1 MKYILASVLLALLQM
16 TVSAQ
21 QCNATLAGTI
31 RDFHDQTPLAGAT
44 VLIVG
49 QDKSGFSDFDGT
61 YRIEGLCEGTY
72 EVELSHPQCRT
83 TLYRLEISGD
93 MRRDFELEHHLE
105 ELEEVQV
112 VGELLPDNTNTA
124 QEQRLSTVT
133 LEGYSSGSL
142 GDALKEIS
150 GVSSLNTGSNIVK
163 PSINGLTG
171 SRVLILNDG
180 VRMQD
185 MEWGDE
191 HAPNIDINAAD
202 QVSVIKGAAAL
213 KYAGDAIGGVVVID
227 RERVAV
233 RDSLFGKTLLDG
245 MTNGR
250 GGSVSTE
257 LTKTFESGWYLNGQ
271 ASFKRLG
278 DREAPDYVL
287 SNTGMQQL
295 GLSLH
300 AGKRLLNQG
309 WDLDYSFYQADI
321 AILRASHIGNVDD
334 LIESINSGE
343 PSVIEPFTYD
353 IGVPRQEVTHHLG
366 KLNYYLRVKGLGK
379 LTAQYDFQYNQRFEY
394 DVRVGA
400 DRNKPALDLELTTH
414 TLKTDFTWDASGDL
428 EVTAGLM
435 GRFQDN
441 FADPDTGVRRLI
453 PDYQRYEFG
462 TFAIGEYRLNTSWM
476 FEAGLRYD
484 FSRIDAKKFYRTTRW
499 EERGYDTDF
508 PEFVVEDLGTQLLT
522 NPVFDYNN
530 LSATAGARWQL
541 DFQSDLRANYA
552 LGQRAPNP
560 AELFSDGLHHSAA
573 RIELGDLRIG
583 NETSHRFSLAYN
595 RTAERWGLTVE
606 PYLNFIGDF
615 ILLEPTGVEFTIRGA
630 FPVWSY
636 RQTDARLLG
645 IDASGYYQWAAN
657 WETRHKFSI
666 TKGNDLGQDQAL
678 INMPAPITR
687 NEVIF
692 RKPEWKQLLIG
703 LESTYVFR
711 QNEFP
716 PNIFVFSPSEQQE
729 VELEINTPPEAY
741 HLLGL
746 RAEMEFELPGTLVLH
761 TGLTVTNLLNTP
773 FRDYLNRNRY
783 FADDL
788 GRNIILQLKFNY

>member
-1 MKYILASVLLALLQM
+1 MQL

-21 QCNATLAGTI
+21 DCNATLSGRI
-31 RDFHDQTPLAGAT
+31 RDFHDQTPLVGAT

-49 QDKSGFSDFDGT
+49 QDKSAFSDFEGS
-61 YRIEGLCEGTY
+61 YRIEGICEGTY
-72 EVELSHPQCRT
+72 EVELSHPECRT
-83 TLYRLEISGD
+83 VLYRLEISGD
-93 MRRDFELEHHLE
+93 LRRDFELEHHLE

-124 QEQRLSTVT
+124 QEQRLSTAT
-133 LEGYSSGSL
+133 LEGYSGGSL

-163 PSINGLTG
+163 PTINGLTG

-233 RDSLFGKTLLDG
+233 QDSLYGKTLLNG
-245 MTNGR
+245 MSNGR

-257 LTKTFESGWYLNGQ
+257 LTRTFSSGWYLNGQ

-278 DREAPDYVL
+278 DREAPDYIL

-295 GLSLH
+295 GISLH

-321 AILRASHIGNVDD
+321 AILRASHIGNIDD
-334 LIESINSGE
+334 LIRSINSGE

-353 IGVPRQEVTHHLG
+353 LGVPRQEVTHHLG
-366 KLNYYLRVKGLGK
+366 KLNYYLRIKGLGK

-400 DRNKPALDLELTTH
+400 DRDKPALDLELTTH

-428 EVTAGLM
+428 EITAGLM
-435 GRFQDN
+435 GRYQDN
-441 FADPDTGVRRLI
+441 FANPDTGVRRLI

-462 TFAIGEYRLNTSWM
+462 GFATGEYRLGSSWL

-484 FSRIDAKKFYRTTRW
+484 FTRIDAQKFYRTSRW
-499 EERGYDTDF
+499 EERGYDLDF
-508 PEFVVEDLGTQLLT
+508 PQFVVEDLGTQLLT

-530 LSATAGARWQL
+530 LSATVGGRWQV
-541 DFQSDLRANYA
+541 DQQSELRANYA

-573 RIELGDLRIG
+573 RIELGDLRID
-583 NETSHRFSLAYN
+583 NETSHRVSVAYN
-595 RTAERWGLTVE
+595 RSAERWGLTVE

-645 IDASGYYQWAAN
+645 VDVSGMYQWAEN
-657 WETRHKFSI
+657 WQTRHKFSI
-666 TKGNDLGQDQAL
+666 TKGTDLDQDQAL

-716 PNIFVFSPSEQQE
+716 PNIFVFSPSEQEE

-746 RAEMEFELPGTLVLH
+746 RAQMEFDLPGRMVLN
-761 TGLTVTNLLNTP
+761 TGLTITNLLDTNY
-773 FRDYLNRNRY
+773 RDYLNRNRY

-788 GRNIILQLKFNY
+788 GRNIILQLKFSY

>member
-1 MKYILASVLLALLQM
+1 MKYTLAFIVLALLQM
-16 TVSAQ
+16 TASAQ
-21 QCNATLAGTI
+21 QCNATFSGKV
-31 RDFHDQTPLAGAT
+31 RDFHNQTPLVGAT
-44 VLIVG
+44 VLIIG
-49 QDKSGFSDFDGT
+49 QEKSAFTDFDGN
-61 YRIEGLCEGTY
+61 YRIEGVCEGTY
-72 EVELSHPQCRT
+72 EVELSHPQCQTIVYRT
-83 TLYRLEISGD
+83 EISGD
-93 MRRDFELEHHLE
+93 THRDFEMEHHLE

-112 VGELLPDNTNTA
+112 VGELLPENTSTA
-124 QEQRLSTVT
+124 QEQRLSTAT
-133 LEGYSSGSL
+133 LEGYSGGTL

-191 HAPNIDINAAD
+191 HAPNIDINSAD

-227 RERVAV
+227 RERVAIQ
-233 RDSLFGKTLLDG
+233 DSLYGKTLLDG
-245 MTNGR
+245 ISNGR

-257 LTKTFESGWYLNGQ
+257 LTKSFSSGWYLNGQ
-271 ASFKRLG
+271 ASYKRLG
-278 DREAPDYVL
+278 DREAPDYIL

-295 GLSLH
+295 GLSIH

-309 WDLDYSFYQADI
+309 WDMDYSFYQADI
-321 AILRASHIGNVDD
+321 AILRASHIGNIDD
-334 LIESINSGE
+334 LIGSINSGE

-353 IGVPRQEVTHHLG
+353 LGVPRQEVTHHLA
-366 KLNYYLRVKGLGK
+366 KLNYYLRIKGLGK
-379 LTAQYDFQYNQRFEY
+379 LTVQYDFQYNQRFEY

-400 DRNKPALDLELTTH
+400 DRDKPAIDLELTTH
-414 TLKTDFTWDASGDL
+414 SLKTDFTWDASGNL
-428 EVTAGLM
+428 EVTAGLL
-435 GRFQDN
+435 GRYQDN
-441 FADPDTGVRRLI
+441 FANPDTGVRRLI
-453 PDYQRYEFG
+453 PDYQRFEFG
-462 TFAIGEYRLNTSWM
+462 GFTIGEYHLSNSWL
-476 FEAGLRYD
+476 FEAGVRYD
-484 FSRIDAKKFYRTTRW
+484 FSRIDAQKFYRTSRW
-499 EERGYDTDF
+499 EERGYDTEF

-522 NPVFDYNN
+522 NPVFDYHN

-541 DFQSDLRANYA
+541 DLRSDLRANYA

-583 NETSHRFSLAYN
+583 NETSQRFSLAYN
-595 RTAERWGLTVE
+595 RTGERWGLTVE

-645 IDASGYYQWAAN
+645 VDASGYYQWAKN
-657 WETRHKFSI
+657 WETRHRFSI
-666 TKGNDLGQDQAL
+666 TKGTDLDKAQAL

-687 NEVIF
+687 NELIF

-711 QNEFP
+711 QNEVP
-716 PNIFVFSPSEQQE
+716 PNIFVFSPSQQEE

-746 RAEMEFELPGTLVLH
+746 RAEMEFNLSQTVVLN
-761 TGLTVTNLLNTP
+761 TGLTLTNLLDTRY
-773 FRDYLNRNRY
+773 RDYLNRNRY

>member
-1 MKYILASVLLALLQM
+1 MKYILASVLWALLQI
-16 TVSAQ
+16 TASAQ
-21 QCNATLAGTI
+21 ECSAVLSGKI
-31 RDFHDQTPLAGAT
+31 LDFHDQTPLVGAT
-44 VLIVG
+44 VLLIG
-49 QDKSGFSDFDGT
+49 QGKSAFSDLDGN
-61 YRIEGLCEGTY
+61 YRIEGICNGTY
-72 EVELSHPQCRT
+72 EVELSHPECRT
-83 TLYRLEISGD
+83 TLFRLEISGD
-93 MRRDFELEHHLE
+93 TRRDFELEHHLE

-112 VGELLPDNTNTA
+112 VGELMPDNSRTA
-124 QEQRLSTVT
+124 QEQKLSTIA
-133 LEGYSSGSL
+133 LEGYSAGSL

-150 GVSSLNTGSNIVK
+150 GVASLNTGSNIVK

-202 QVSVIKGAAAL
+202 QISVIKGAAAL

-233 RDSLFGKTLLDG
+233 RDSLYGKTLLDG

-257 LTKTFESGWYLNGQ
+257 LTRSFASGWYLNAQ
-271 ASFKRLG
+271 ASYKRLG
-278 DREAPDYVL
+278 DREAPDYIL
-287 SNTGMQQL
+287 SNTGMQQI
-295 GLSLH
+295 GLSMH

-334 LIESINSGE
+334 LIESINSGA

-353 IGVPRQEVTHHLG
+353 LGVPRQEVTHHLG
-366 KLNYYLRVKGLGK
+366 KLNYYLRLKGLGK
-379 LTAQYDFQYNQRFEY
+379 LTVQYDFQYNQRFEY

-400 DRNKPALDLELTTH
+400 DRDKPALDLELTTH
-414 TLKTDFTWDASGDL
+414 TLKTDFTWDASGNL
-428 EVTAGLM
+428 EVTAGLL
-435 GRFQDN
+435 GRYQDN
-441 FADPDTGVRRLI
+441 FANPDTGVRRLI
-453 PDYQRYEFG
+453 PDYQRFEFG
-462 TFAIGEYRLNTSWM
+462 AFALGEYRLNNSWL
-476 FEAGLRYD
+476 FEAGMRYD
-484 FSRIDAKKFYRTTRW
+484 FSRFDAKKFYRTSRW

-508 PEFVVEDLGTQLLT
+508 PQFVVEDLGTQLLT
-522 NPVFDYNN
+522 NPVFNYNN
-530 LSATAGARWQL
+530 VSATLGARWQL
-541 DFQSDLRANYA
+541 DLRSDLRANYA

-583 NETSHRFSLAYN
+583 NETSHRLSLAYN
-595 RTAERWGLTVE
+595 RSGERWGLTVE

-645 IDASGYYQWAAN
+645 IDVSGRYQWGQN
-657 WETRHKFSI
+657 WETRHRFSI
-666 TKGNDLGQDQAL
+666 TKGTDLDQDLAL
-678 INMPAPITR
+678 ISMPAPITR

-692 RKPEWKQLLIG
+692 HKAEWKQLRLS
-703 LESTYVFR
+703 LQSTYVFR

-716 PNIFVFSPSEQQE
+716 PNIFVFSPSEQEE
-729 VELEINTPPEAY
+729 VELEINTPPGAY
-741 HLLGL
+741 HLLGF
-746 RAEMEFELPGTLVLH
+746 RAEMEFDLPGTMALR
-761 TGLTVTNLLNTP
+761 TGLTITNLLDARY
-773 FRDYLNRNRY
+773 RDYLNRNRY

-788 GRNIILQLKFNY
+788 GRNVILQLKFNY

>member
-1 MKYILASVLLALLQM
+1 MRYILVIILFTFLYPA
-16 TVSAQ
+16 VSAQ
-21 QCNATLAGTI
+21 QCDATLSGKI
-31 RDFHDQTPLAGAT
+31 LDFHDQTSLAGAT
-44 VLIVG
+44 VLVIG
-49 QDKSGFSDFDGT
+49 QNKMAFTGFDGD
-61 YRIEGLCEGTY
+61 YRIENLCDGTF
-72 EVELSHPQCRT
+72 EVEVSHPQCT
-83 TLYRLEISGD
+83 TVLYQIVISGD
-93 MRRDFELEHHLE
+93 TRRDFEMEHHLE

-112 VGELLPDNTNTA
+112 VGELLPENTSTA
-124 QEQRLSTVT
+124 QEQRLSTAT
-133 LEGYSSGSL
+133 LEGYSGGSL

-191 HAPNIDINAAD
+191 HAPNVDINSAD
-202 QVSVIKGAAAL
+202 QVSVIKGASAL
-213 KYAGDAIGGVVVID
+213 KYAGDAIGGVVVVE
-227 RERVAV
+227 RERVAIQ
-233 RDSLFGKTLLDG
+233 DSLYGKTLLSG
-245 MTNGR
+245 ISNGR

-257 LTKTFESGWYLNGQ
+257 LTRTFASGWYLNGQ
-271 ASFKRLG
+271 ASYKRLG
-278 DREAPDYVL
+278 DREAPDYIL

-295 GLSLH
+295 GLSFH

-309 WDLDYSFYQADI
+309 WDVDYSFYRADI

-343 PSVIEPFTYD
+343 PSVIEPFTY
-353 IGVPRQEVTHHLG
+353 ILGVPRQEVTHHMG
-366 KLNYYLRVKGLGK
+366 KLNYYLRMKGVGK
-379 LTAQYDFQYNQRFEY
+379 WTIQYDFQYNQRFEF

-400 DRNKPALDLELTTH
+400 DRDKPAIDLELTTH
-414 TLKTDFTWDASGDL
+414 SLLTDFTWDASRNL
-428 EVTAGLM
+428 EVTAGLL
-435 GRFQDN
+435 GRYQDN
-441 FADPDTGVRRLI
+441 FANPDTGVRRLI
-453 PDYQRYEFG
+453 PDYQRFEFG
-462 TFAIGEYRLNTSWM
+462 SFAIAEYQLDNDWL
-476 FEAGLRYD
+476 FEAGIRYD
-484 FSRIDAKKFYRTTRW
+484 FSRIDAKKFYRTSRW
-499 EERGYDTDF
+499 EERGYDIDF
-508 PEFVVEDLGTQLLT
+508 PDFVVEDLGTQLLT
-522 NPVFDYNN
+522 NPVFNYNN
-530 LSATAGARWQL
+530 LSATSGLRWQL
-541 DFQSDLRANYA
+541 DRQTDLRANYA

-583 NETSHRFSLAYN
+583 NETSQRISLAFN
-595 RTAERWGLTVE
+595 HTERRWGLNVE

-636 RQTDARLLG
+636 RQTDSRLVG
-645 IDASGYYQWAAN
+645 ADISGFYQWATN
-657 WETRHKFSI
+657 WETRHRFSI
-666 TKGNDLGQDQAL
+666 TKGTDLDKDQAL

-687 NEVIF
+687 NELVF
-692 RKPEWKQLLIG
+692 QKPEWKQLRIG

-716 PNIFVFSPSEQQE
+716 PNIFVFSPTQQEE

-746 RAEMEFELPGTLVLH
+746 RAEMEFELSGTLVMN
-761 TGLTVTNLLNTP
+761 TGLTITNLLNTSY
-773 FRDYLNRNRY
+773 RDYLNRNRY

-788 GRNIILQLKFNY
+788 GRNIMLQLKFNY